1 MIVKIFLL
9 NSGMVFFNPPF
20 IFISYMV
27 VTLLLEAA
35 ILYFLGYKR
44 LKYCCLDSLI
54 VNFVSFFI
62 GLLLYAPLIGRGW
75 QMPYS
80 TDPVW
85 SIIAI
90 SFLMMVIIEGI
101 LLRLLTVSY
110 PLFWLIA
117 ATLIMNLVTFMV
129 FYILFMLF
137 FIY

>member
-1 MIVKIFLL
+1 MILEIFLL
-9 NSGMVFFNPPF
+9 NSGAGFFNIPF

-27 VTLLLEAA
+27 VTFLLEAA

-44 LKYCCLDSLI
+44 LKYCYLDSLI

-62 GLLLYAPLIGRGW
+62 GLLLYPPLIGRGW

-80 TDPVW
+80 IDPVW
-85 SIIAI
+85 AIIGI
-90 SFLMMVIIEGI
+90 YFLIMVIIEGI
-101 LLRLLTVSY
+101 LLRLLSASY

-117 ATLIMNLVTFMV
+117 ATLLMNLVTFMV
-129 FYILFMLF
+129 FYILVMLF